1 MKKWIGWN
9 QRLNWRW
16 VYNMYET
23 VFLTSYL
30 IGVEDGSTPL
40 RNITLLALIGECG
53 YLKGLSKEEIDS
65 AKTIKVEWNYIGD
78 EIEVY
83 GFSIDG
89 KTIREYNDLPEN
101 RMWSDR
107 DEILVSSLLMWG
119 ELE

>member
-1 MKKWIGWN
+1 
-9 QRLNWRW
+9 
-16 VYNMYET
+16 MYET

-53 YLKGLSKEEIDS
+53 YLKDYTKEEIDLI
-65 AKTIKVEWNYIGD
+65 KTIEVEWNYVGD

-89 KTIREYNDLPEN
+89 KEIRQYNDLPEN
-101 RMWSDR
+101 RMYTER
-107 DEILVSSLLMWG
+107 DDILISSLLMWG
-119 ELE
+119 ELEND

>member
-1 MKKWIGWN
+1 
-9 QRLNWRW
+9 
-16 VYNMYET
+16 MYEKA
-23 VFLTSYL
+23 FLSSYL

-40 RNITLLALIGECG
+40 RNITLLALINECG
-53 YLKGLSKEEIDS
+53 YLKDYTKEEIDLI
-65 AKTIKVEWNYIGD
+65 KTIEVEWNYVGD

-101 RMWSDR
+101 RMWSDS

>member
-1 MKKWIGWN
+1 
-9 QRLNWRW
+9 
-16 VYNMYET
+16 MYET

-40 RNITLLALIGECG
+40 RNITLLALINECG
-53 YLKGLSKEEIDS
+53 YLKDYTKEEIDLI
-65 AKTIKVEWNYIGD
+65 KTIEVEWNYVGD

-89 KTIREYNDLPEN
+89 KTIREYNDLPQN

-107 DEILVSSLLMWG
+107 DEVLVSSLLMWG
-119 ELE
+119 ELDND

>member
-1 MKKWIGWN
+1 
-9 QRLNWRW
+9 
-16 VYNMYET
+16 MYEK

-40 RNITLLALIGECG
+40 RNITLLALINECG
-53 YLKGLSKEEIDS
+53 YLKDYTKDEIDLI
-65 AKTIKVEWNYIGD
+65 KTIEVEWNYVGD

-89 KTIREYNDLPEN
+89 KVIREYNDLPEN
-101 RMWSDR
+101 RMFTER

-119 ELE
+119 ELDND